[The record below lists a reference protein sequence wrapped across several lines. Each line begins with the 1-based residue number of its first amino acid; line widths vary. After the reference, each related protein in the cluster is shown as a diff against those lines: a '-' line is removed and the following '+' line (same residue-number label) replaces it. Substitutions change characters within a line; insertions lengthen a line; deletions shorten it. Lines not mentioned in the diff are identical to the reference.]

1 MTGTSSSYV
10 LDDSS
15 PVTFTSPDQTSVEDT
30 HHYLFYSS
38 PTLQDGAHI
47 LTITQLTNSSRQV
60 LWLDYFVYQ
69 PSPPST
75 ASALPAA
82 STSAIHSPTA
92 SNTSKGADVNIAAIF
107 GGIGGGLLAG
117 LVLSAFVFTL
127 LRRRRRSA
135 WSSKTNILAGSDIA

>member
-10 LDDSS
+10 LDDAS

-38 PTLQDGAHI
+38 PALQDGAHI

-75 ASALPAA
+75 TSALPA
-82 STSAIHSPTA
+82 STSAIHSPTTCNA
-92 SNTSKGADVNIAAIF
+92 SKSAGVNIAAML
-107 GGIGGGLLAG
+107 GSIGGGLLAG
-117 LVLSAFVFTL
+117 LLLSAFIYAL

-135 WSSKTNILAGSDIA
+135 WSTKTNILAGSDIA